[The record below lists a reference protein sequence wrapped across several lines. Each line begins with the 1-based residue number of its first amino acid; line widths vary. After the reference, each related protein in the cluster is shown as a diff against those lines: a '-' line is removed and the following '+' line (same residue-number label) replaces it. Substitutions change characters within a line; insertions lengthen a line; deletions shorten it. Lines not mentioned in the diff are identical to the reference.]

1 MIRRSA
7 NKEGAVTYNI
17 SFHSP
22 RQGNSPC
29 RIESDSALQSLN
41 HLRTSY
47 LSVKSNPVRS
57 IDFEGCSNKGLKV
70 ETRSLASEF
79 DCLELDDLP
88 SVEDSLKYF
97 PTQENMTETNP
108 KINAEEFFTQEPI
121 DFEGNPFYS
130 ILFSDPISNRVTEIW
145 KI

>member
-7 NKEGAVTYNI
+7 NKEGAITYNI

-29 RIESDSALQSLN
+29 RAESDSAPHSLN

-57 IDFEGCSNKGLKV
+57 IDFEDCSNRGLRV

-79 DCLELDDLP
+79 DCLDLDDLP
-88 SVEDSLKYF
+88 SVGESVKYF
-97 PTQENMTETNP
+97 PTPENIDNNQRV
-108 KINAEEFFTQEPI
+108 NADEFFTQEPI
-121 DFEGNPFYS
+121 DFEGTKN
-130 ILFSDPISNRVTEIW
+130 L
-145 KI
+145 